1 MMELYRITQELYST
15 DLSGN
20 GSRIFGGRWNS
31 EGHYAL
37 YTSANRSLA
46 LLETL
51 AHVPAKF
58 FRAKK
63 YMLVTVFVPDKASLR
78 FIEEKDLP
86 GNWDALDVLHVT
98 QKIGDNFLDEQ
109 KGLVLRVPSVL
120 MPEEFNYIINPL
132 HSSMKQVKV
141 IHQRAIR
148 FNDRLIK
155 SF

>member
-1 MMELYRITQELYST
+1 MELYRITQESYSN
-15 DLSGN
+15 DLSGD

-31 EGHYAL
+31 EGRYAV

-51 AHVPAKF
+51 AHIPAKL
-58 FRAKK
+58 FRNKK
-63 YMLVTVFVPDKASLR
+63 YILVTVFLPDKAPLK

-86 GNWDALDVLHVT
+86 NNWDALDIQHVT
-98 QKIGDNFLDEQ
+98 QKIGDNFLEEQ
-109 KGLVLRVPSVL
+109 KGLLFRVPSVL

-132 HSSMKQVKV
+132 HPSMKQVKV
-141 IHQRAIR
+141 IHHREIR

-155 SF
+155 TF

>member
-1 MMELYRITQELYST
+1 MELYRITQESYSN
-15 DLSGN
+15 DLSGE

-31 EGHYAL
+31 EGRYAL

-51 AHVPAKF
+51 AHIPAKL
-58 FRAKK
+58 FRNKK
-63 YMLVTVFVPDKASLR
+63 YILVTVFLPDKAPLK

-86 GNWDALDVLHVT
+86 NNWDALDIQHVT
-98 QKIGDNFLDEQ
+98 QKIGDNFLEEQ
-109 KGLVLRVPSVL
+109 KGLLFRVPSVL

-132 HSSMKQVKV
+132 HPSMKQVKV
-141 IHQRAIR
+141 IHHREIR

-155 SF
+155 TF

>member
-1 MMELYRITQELYST
+1 MELYRITQESYSN

-31 EGHYAL
+31 EGRYAL

-51 AHVPAKF
+51 AHIPAKF
-58 FRAKK
+58 FRNKK
-63 YMLVTVFVPDKASLR
+63 YMLVTIFLPDKASLK
-78 FIEEKDLP
+78 FIEETDLP
-86 GNWDALDVLHVT
+86 NNWDALDIQHVT
-98 QKIGDNFLDEQ
+98 QKIGDNFLEEQ
-109 KGLVLRVPSVL
+109 KDFLLRVPSVL

-132 HSSMKQVKV
+132 HPSMKQVKV
-141 IHQRAIR
+141 IHQREIR

-155 SF
+155 TF

>member
-1 MMELYRITQELYST
+1 MELYRITQESYSN
-15 DLSGN
+15 DLSGD

-31 EGHYAL
+31 EGRYAL

-51 AHVPAKF
+51 AHVPAKL
-58 FRAKK
+58 FRNKK
-63 YMLVTVFVPDKASLR
+63 YILVTVFLPDKAPLK

-86 GNWDALDVLHVT
+86 NNWDALDIQHVT
-98 QKIGDNFLDEQ
+98 QKIGDNFLEEQ
-109 KGLVLRVPSVL
+109 KGLLFRVPSVL

-132 HSSMKQVKV
+132 HPSMKQVKV
-141 IHQRAIR
+141 IHHREIR

-155 SF
+155 TF

>member
-1 MMELYRITQELYST
+1 MELYRITQESYSN
-15 DLSGN
+15 DLSGD

-31 EGHYAL
+31 EGRYAL

-51 AHVPAKF
+51 AHIPAKL
-58 FRAKK
+58 FRNKK
-63 YMLVTVFVPDKASLR
+63 YILVTVFLPDKASLK

-86 GNWDALDVLHVT
+86 NNWDALDIQHVT
-98 QKIGDNFLDEQ
+98 QKIGDNFLEEQ
-109 KGLVLRVPSVL
+109 KGLLLRVPSVL

-132 HSSMKQVKV
+132 HPAMKQVKV
-141 IHQRAIR
+141 IYQREIR

-155 SF
+155 TF

>member
-1 MMELYRITQELYST
+1 MELYRITQESYSN
-15 DLSGN
+15 DLSGD

-31 EGHYAL
+31 EGRYAL

-51 AHVPAKF
+51 AHIPAKL
-58 FRAKK
+58 FRNKK
-63 YMLVTVFVPDKASLR
+63 YILVTVFLPDKAPLK

-86 GNWDALDVLHVT
+86 NNWDALDIQHVT
-98 QKIGDNFLDEQ
+98 QKIGDNFLEEQ
-109 KGLVLRVPSVL
+109 KGLLFRVPSVL

-132 HSSMKQVKV
+132 HPSMKQVKV
-141 IHQRAIR
+141 IHHREIR

-155 SF
+155 TF

>member
-1 MMELYRITQELYST
+1 
-15 DLSGN
+15 
-20 GSRIFGGRWNS
+20 
-31 EGHYAL
+31 L

-51 AHVPAKF
+51 AHVPAKL
-58 FRAKK
+58 FRNKK
-63 YMLVTVFVPDKASLR
+63 YILVTVFLPDKAPLK

-86 GNWDALDVLHVT
+86 NNWDALDIQHVT

-109 KGLVLRVPSVL
+109 KSLLLRVPSVL

-132 HSSMKQVKV
+132 HPSMKQVKV
-141 IHQRAIR
+141 IHHREIR

-155 SF
+155 TF

>member
-1 MMELYRITQELYST
+1 MELYRITQESYSN
-15 DLSGN
+15 DLSGD

-31 EGHYAL
+31 EGRYAL

-51 AHVPAKF
+51 AHIPAKL
-58 FRAKK
+58 FRNKK
-63 YMLVTVFVPDKASLR
+63 YILVTVFLPDKAPQK

-86 GNWDALDVLHVT
+86 NNWDALDIQHVT
-98 QKIGDNFLDEQ
+98 QKIGDNFLEEQ
-109 KGLVLRVPSVL
+109 KGLLFRVPSVL

-132 HSSMKQVKV
+132 HPSMKQVKV
-141 IHQRAIR
+141 IYHREIR

-155 SF
+155 TF

>member
-1 MMELYRITQELYST
+1 MELYRITQEAYSS
-15 DLSGN
+15 DLSGD

-31 EGHYAL
+31 EGRYAL

-51 AHVPAKF
+51 AHIPAKL
-58 FRAKK
+58 FRNKK
-63 YMLVTVFVPDKASLR
+63 YILVTIFLPDKASLK

-86 GNWDALDVLHVT
+86 NNWDALDIQHVT
-98 QKIGDNFLDEQ
+98 QKIGDNFLEEQ
-109 KGLVLRVPSVL
+109 KCLLFRVPSVL

-132 HSSMKQVKV
+132 HPSMKQVKV
-141 IHQRAIR
+141 IHQREIR

-155 SF
+155 TF

>member
-1 MMELYRITQELYST
+1 MSYRITQESYSN
-15 DLSGN
+15 DLSGD

-31 EGHYAL
+31 EGRYAL

-51 AHVPAKF
+51 AHIPAKL
-58 FRAKK
+58 FRNKK
-63 YMLVTVFVPDKASLR
+63 YILVTVFLPDKAPLK

-86 GNWDALDVLHVT
+86 NNWDALDIQHVT
-98 QKIGDNFLDEQ
+98 QKIGDNFLEEQ
-109 KGLVLRVPSVL
+109 KGLLFRVPSVL

-132 HSSMKQVKV
+132 HPSMKQVKV
-141 IHQRAIR
+141 IHHREIR

-155 SF
+155 TF

>member
-1 MMELYRITQELYST
+1 MELYRITQESYSN
-15 DLSGN
+15 DLSGD

-31 EGHYAL
+31 EGRYAV

-51 AHVPAKF
+51 AHIPAKL
-58 FRAKK
+58 FRNKK
-63 YMLVTVFVPDKASLR
+63 YILVTVFLPDKAPLK

-86 GNWDALDVLHVT
+86 NNWDALDIQHVT
-98 QKIGDNFLDEQ
+98 QKIGDNFLEEQ
-109 KGLVLRVPSVL
+109 KGLLFRVPSVL

-132 HSSMKQVKV
+132 HPSMKQVKV
-141 IHQRAIR
+141 IHQREIR

-155 SF
+155 TF

>member
-1 MMELYRITQELYST
+1 MELYRIAQEAYAA

-37 YTSANRSLA
+37 YASANRSLA

-51 AHVPAKF
+51 AHIPAKLF
-58 FRAKK
+58 QNKK
-63 YMLVTVFVPDKASLR
+63 YVLVTVFLPGKTPMK

-86 GNWDALDVLHVT
+86 NNWDALDIQHIT
-98 QKIGDNFLDEQ
+98 QKIGDHFLEEQ
-109 KGLVLRVPSVL
+109 KSLVLRAPSVL

-132 HSSMKQVKV
+132 HPSMKQVKI
-141 IHQRAIR
+141 IHQRVMR

-155 SF
+155 PF

>member
-1 MMELYRITQELYST
+1 MELYRITQESYSN
-15 DLSGN
+15 DLSGD

-31 EGHYAL
+31 EGRYAL

-51 AHVPAKF
+51 AHIPAKL
-58 FRAKK
+58 FRNKK
-63 YMLVTVFVPDKASLR
+63 YILVTVFLPDKAPLK

-86 GNWDALDVLHVT
+86 NNWDALDIQHVT
-98 QKIGDNFLDEQ
+98 QKIGDNFLEEQ
-109 KGLVLRVPSVL
+109 KGLLFRVPSVL

-132 HSSMKQVKV
+132 HPSMKQVKV
-141 IHQRAIR
+141 IHQREIR

-155 SF
+155 TF

>member
-1 MMELYRITQELYST
+1 MELYRITQEAYSN

-51 AHVPAKF
+51 AHIPAKLL
-58 FRAKK
+58 RNKK
-63 YMLVTVFVPDKASLR
+63 YILVTVFLPDKAPLK

-86 GNWDALDVLHVT
+86 NNWDALDIQHVT
-98 QKIGDNFLDEQ
+98 QKIGDNFLEEQ
-109 KGLVLRVPSVL
+109 KGLLLRVPSVL
-120 MPEEFNYIINPL
+120 MPEEFNYIINPQYP
-132 HSSMKQVKV
+132 SMKQVKI
-141 IHQRAIR
+141 IHQREVR

-155 SF
+155 AF

>member
-1 MMELYRITQELYST
+1 MELYRITQESYSN
-15 DLSGN
+15 DLSGD

-31 EGHYAL
+31 EGRYAL

-51 AHVPAKF
+51 AHIPAKL
-58 FRAKK
+58 FRNKK
-63 YMLVTVFVPDKASLR
+63 YILVTVFLPDKAPLK

-86 GNWDALDVLHVT
+86 NNWDALDIQHMT
-98 QKIGDNFLDEQ
+98 QKIGDNFLEEQ
-109 KGLVLRVPSVL
+109 KGLLFRVPSVL

-132 HSSMKQVKV
+132 HPSMKQVKV
-141 IHQRAIR
+141 IHHREIR

-155 SF
+155 TF

>member
-1 MMELYRITQELYST
+1 MELYRITQESYSN
-15 DLSGN
+15 DLSGD

-31 EGHYAL
+31 EGRYAL

-51 AHVPAKF
+51 AHIPAKL
-58 FRAKK
+58 FRNKK
-63 YMLVTVFVPDKASLR
+63 YILVTVFLPDKASLK

-86 GNWDALDVLHVT
+86 NNWDALDIQHVT
-98 QKIGDNFLDEQ
+98 QKIGDNFLEEQ
-109 KGLVLRVPSVL
+109 KGLLFRVPSVL

-132 HSSMKQVKV
+132 HPSMKQVKV
-141 IHQRAIR
+141 IHQREIR

-155 SF
+155 TF

>member
-1 MMELYRITQELYST
+1 MELYRITQESYSN

-20 GSRIFGGRWNS
+20 GSHIFGGRWNS
-31 EGHYAL
+31 EGRYAL

-51 AHVPAKF
+51 AHIPAKL
-58 FRAKK
+58 FRNKK
-63 YMLVTVFVPDKASLR
+63 YILVTVFLPDKAPLK

-86 GNWDALDVLHVT
+86 NNWDALDIQQVT
-98 QKIGDNFLDEQ
+98 QKIGDNFLEEQ
-109 KGLVLRVPSVL
+109 KGLLFRVPSVL

-132 HSSMKQVKV
+132 HPSMKQVKV
-141 IHQRAIR
+141 IHQREVR

-155 SF
+155 TF

>member
-1 MMELYRITQELYST
+1 MDLYRITQESYSN
-15 DLSGN
+15 DLSGD

-31 EGHYAL
+31 EGRYAL

-51 AHVPAKF
+51 AHIPAKL
-58 FRAKK
+58 FRNKK
-63 YMLVTVFVPDKASLR
+63 YILVTVFLPDKASLK

-86 GNWDALDVLHVT
+86 NNWDALDIQHVT
-98 QKIGDNFLDEQ
+98 QKIGDNFLEEQ
-109 KGLVLRVPSVL
+109 KGLLLRVPSVL

-132 HSSMKQVKV
+132 HPAMKQVKV
-141 IHQRAIR
+141 IYQREIR

-155 SF
+155 TF

>member
-1 MMELYRITQELYST
+1 MELYRITQESYST

-37 YTSANRSLA
+37 YTSVNRSLA

-51 AHVPAKF
+51 AHTPPKLF
-58 FRAKK
+58 QAKK
-63 YMLVTVFVPDKASLR
+63 YILVTVLVPDKVSPK

-86 GNWDALDVLHVT
+86 NNWDALDVQHVT
-98 QKIGDNFLDEQ
+98 QKIGDNFLEGQ
-109 KGLVLRVPSVL
+109 KSLLLRVPSVL
-120 MPEEFNYIINPL
+120 MPEEFNYIINPA

-141 IHQRAIR
+141 IHQREIK
-148 FNDRLIK
+148 FNDKLIK
-155 SF
+155 TF

>member
-1 MMELYRITQELYST
+1 MELYRITQESYSN

-31 EGHYAL
+31 EGRYAL

-51 AHVPAKF
+51 AHIPAKL
-58 FRAKK
+58 FRNKK
-63 YMLVTVFVPDKASLR
+63 YILVTLFLPDKASLK

-86 GNWDALDVLHVT
+86 NNWDALDIQHMT
-98 QKIGDNFLDEQ
+98 QKIGDNFLEEQ
-109 KGLVLRVPSVL
+109 KGLLLRVPSVL

-132 HSSMKQVKV
+132 HPSMKQVK
-141 IHQRAIR
+141 IIRQREIR

-155 SF
+155 AF

>member
-1 MMELYRITQELYST
+1 MELYRITQESYSN
-15 DLSGN
+15 DLSGD

-31 EGHYAL
+31 EGRFAL

-51 AHVPAKF
+51 AHIPAKL
-58 FRAKK
+58 FRNKK
-63 YMLVTVFVPDKASLR
+63 YILVTVFLPDKASLK

-86 GNWDALDVLHVT
+86 NNWDALDIQHVT
-98 QKIGDNFLDEQ
+98 QKIGDNFLEEQ
-109 KGLVLRVPSVL
+109 KGLLLRVPSVL

-132 HSSMKQVKV
+132 HPAMKQVKV
-141 IHQRAIR
+141 IYQREIR

-155 SF
+155 TF

>member
-1 MMELYRITQELYST
+1 MELYRIAQESYST

-37 YTSANRSLA
+37 YTSVNRSLA

-51 AHVPAKF
+51 AHAPAKF
-58 FRAKK
+58 FRVKK
-63 YMLVTVFVPDKASLR
+63 YVLVTVFVPDKASLK

-86 GNWDALDVLHVT
+86 GNWDALDVQHMT
-98 QKIGDNFLDEQ
+98 QKIGDNFLQEQ
-109 KGLVLRVPSVL
+109 KSLLLRVPSVL
-120 MPEEFNYIINPL
+120 MPEEFNYIINPR
-132 HSSMKQVKV
+132 HSSMKQVRV
-141 IHQRAIR
+141 IRQREIR

-155 SF
+155 AF